1 MLLSG
6 IVENNY
12 KKTTSG
18 FVSGLCEIKSYELNY
33 KDFNINGNKLY
44 FELPKDH
51 FAPIFHTVDINNEY
65 ISPVKITQTN
75 KFVGIYAEYIRT
87 LLNNNIF
94 NYAFPT
100 YYFYIEKIR
109 NVIINGIN
117 PNTGE
122 IINELIVDM
131 SQYFYNSINDNTQ
144 NYFTINNT
152 NINYVSF
159 LSQLEYILKN
169 DSSIKDKNVSLGF
182 LYRKHDT
189 KPLNKL
195 IIDAITNST
204 WVPNEQITFK
214 EYLENILTDA
224 GLLQYINEIT
234 SRLSK
239 EQLNQLN
246 GPILHYNSEAD
257 TQLKTEY
264 DKFMEQ
270 MKNEY
275 NMYLNIL
282 NQVGDTQGIL
292 ALQTMYQQFLGDTS
306 EVEELLFG
314 QKLSENKNALNGI
327 ILEAIQNIT
336 RYIWRY
342 IPDEENPYIL
352 YNEQFYL
359 LDTSSIYC
367 ELKNDKVEFPVTT
380 AQTNDIK
387 LKIMWDF

>member
-1 MLLSG
+1 M
-6 IVENNY
+6 
-12 KKTTSG
+12 
-18 FVSGLCEIKSYELNY
+18 
-33 KDFNINGNKLY
+33 
-44 FELPKDH
+44 
-51 FAPIFHTVDINNEY
+51 
-65 ISPVKITQTN
+65 
-75 KFVGIYAEYIRT
+75 
-87 LLNNNIF
+87 
-94 NYAFPT
+94 
-100 YYFYIEKIR
+100 
-109 NVIINGIN
+109 
-117 PNTGE
+117 
-122 IINELIVDM
+122 
-131 SQYFYNSINDNTQ
+131 
-144 NYFTINNT
+144 
-152 NINYVSF
+152 
-159 LSQLEYILKN
+159 
-169 DSSIKDKNVSLGF
+169 
-182 LYRKHDT
+182 
-189 KPLNKL
+189 
-195 IIDAITNST
+195 
-204 WVPNEQITFK
+204 
-214 EYLENILTDA
+214 ENILTDA

-234 SRLSK
+234 SRLST

-246 GPILHYNSEAD
+246 GNISHYNSEAD

-367 ELKNDKVEFPVTT
+367 ELKNDKVGFPVTT